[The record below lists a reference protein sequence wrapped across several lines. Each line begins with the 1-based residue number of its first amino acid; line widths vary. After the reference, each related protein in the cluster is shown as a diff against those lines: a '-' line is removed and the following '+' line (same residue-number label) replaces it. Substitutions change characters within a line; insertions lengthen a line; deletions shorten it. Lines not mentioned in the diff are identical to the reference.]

1 MNKNK
6 DHEENEDGEEIE
18 HKILATEPNMIFE
31 IEKWSLNSKQLE
43 ITKTY
48 KSGFV
53 IVNLEPSLLD
63 YDESVGIDVNNN
75 FRIYYEELSN
85 PKYSYLILQDLTE
98 EELNNLKKK
107 LGTEF
112 DEQLEK
118 LGWNLYKKEIWFK
131 GKLIVHKY

>member
-31 IEKWSLNSKQLE
+31 IEKWTLNSKQLQ

-75 FRIYYEELSN
+75 FRIYYEELNN

>member
-6 DHEENEDGEEIE
+6 DYEENEDGEEIE

-31 IEKWSLNSKQLE
+31 IEKWSLNSKQLQ